1 MEYSMAT
8 NKILII
14 VTNVGE
20 YEKVGYRTGLW
31 LGELTHFY
39 DYVTDHGY
47 AVDIA
52 SPSGGYVPIDP
63 ESLAHE
69 VLGEL
74 GTDKRYH
81 DREFMNLLEN
91 TKKAT
96 DLDVEDYDAIYFTGG
111 HGVMFDFRDGDLGA
125 LTARF
130 YETGRIVSAV
140 CHGPAGLLNVPL
152 STGDPL
158 VKGKNVTGFS
168 WPEEEAAQRADAVP
182 FSLQDELNKLG
193 ANYSIADKP
202 FDPFV
207 VEDGRLIT
215 GQNPGSARPVAEA
228 LVTKLQSH

>member
-1 MEYSMAT
+1 MAT

-20 YEKVGYRTGLW
+20 YQAVGYRTGLW

-39 DYVTDHGY
+39 DYVTDQGFT
-47 AVDIA
+47 VDIA
-52 SPSGGYVPIDP
+52 GPAGGYVPIDP

-81 DREFMNLLEN
+81 DREFMNLLED
-91 TKKAT
+91 TKKAGEV
-96 DLDVEDYDAIYFTGG
+96 DVEDYDAIYFTGG
-111 HGVMFDFRDGDLGA
+111 HGVMFDFGGEDLA
-125 LTARF
+125 AVTAKF
-130 YETGRIVSAV
+130 YESGRIVSAV
-140 CHGPAGLLNVPL
+140 CHGPAGLLNVASSSGEPL
-152 STGDPL
+152 IR
-158 VKGKNVTGFS
+158 GKNLTGFS

-182 FSLQDELNKLG
+182 FSLQEELEKRG

-202 FDPFV
+202 FDTHV

-215 GQNPGSARPVAEA
+215 GQNPGSARAVAEA
-228 LVTKLQSH
+228 VVAKLQAR